1 MIYVSFDIGLKNLAL
16 CIIREEEKVSIIDW
30 EIICLAESKKQF
42 KGINNIS
49 DVIYCELDNIMGKLE
64 TIDIKYIDYVIIE
77 NQPSNLNG
85 IMKTIEHLIFSYF
98 NLLRHWDKRVGN
110 VILINPSLKLQNHS
124 FEPTLQKAPKAT
136 KQEKYKITK
145 LNGIEVCSYYVKNDE
160 KLKRF
165 LLSHK
170 KKDDL
175 SDTCLQTVS
184 YIRKN
189 GNKIEEIHLDMH
201 NFLSII

>member
-16 CIIREEEKVSIIDW
+16 CILREEEKVTIIDW
-30 EIICLAESKKQF
+30 QIICLAESKKQF

-64 TIDIKYIDYVIIE
+64 TININYIDYVIIE

-85 IMKTIEHLIFSYF
+85 IMKTIQHLIFSYF

-124 FEPTLQKAPKAT
+124 FVPTLQKTANT
-136 KQEKYKITK
+136 SKQEKYKITK
-145 LNGIEVCSYYVKNDE
+145 LNGIEVCSYYVKNDA
-160 KLKRF
+160 KLKSF

-175 SDTCLQTVS
+175 SDTCLQTLS
-184 YIRKN
+184 YIRKM
-189 GNKIEEIHLDMH
+189 GNNVEEVSLDLQ
-201 NFLSII
+201 NFLEII

>member
-16 CIIREEEKVSIIDW
+16 CILREEEKVSIIDW
-30 EIICLAESKKQF
+30 QIICLAESKKQF

-64 TIDIKYIDYVIIE
+64 TINIKYIDYVIIE

-85 IMKTIEHLIFSYF
+85 IMKTIQHLIFSYF

-124 FEPTLQKAPKAT
+124 FVPTLQKAANT
-136 KQEKYKITK
+136 SKQEKYKITK
-145 LNGIEVCSYYVKNDE
+145 LNGIEVCSYYVQNDA
-160 KLKRF
+160 KLKSF

-175 SDTCLQTVS
+175 SDTCLQTLS
-184 YIRKN
+184 YIRKM
-189 GNKIEEIHLDMH
+189 GNNVEEVSLDMQ
-201 NFLSII
+201 NFLEII

>member
-16 CIIREEEKVSIIDW
+16 CILREEREKVSIIDW
-30 EIICLAESKKQF
+30 EVICLAESKKQF

-49 DVIYCELDNIMGKLE
+49 DVIYCELDNIVGKLE
-64 TIDIKYIDYVIIE
+64 SINIKYIDKVIIE

-85 IMKTIEHLIFSYF
+85 IMKTIQHLIFSYF
-98 NLLRHWDKRVGN
+98 NLLRHWDKRVGE
-110 VILINPSLKLQNHS
+110 VILINPTIKLLHHS
-124 FEPTLQKAPKAT
+124 FEPTLQKEAKTT
-136 KQEKYKITK
+136 KQEKYKINK
-145 LNGIEVCSYYVKNDE
+145 ANGIEVCSYYVQNDE
-160 KLKRF
+160 VLKRF

-175 SDTCLQTVS
+175 SDTCLQTVA

-189 GNKIEEIHLDMH
+189 GNNIEDVLLDDH
-201 NFLSII
+201 NFLT